1 MWPAL
6 EDGGHRVN
14 LTLAYH
20 PVREL
25 RFGASTRLDGST
37 LDIDT
42 DELRGLL
49 LDDEA
54 LDSVTFELVA
64 PGEACRAG
72 PVFDIIEPR
81 AKASGSS
88 PDFPGILGPPL
99 TAGMGTTHVLTGM
112 AVTVLD
118 AQAGGGSRGA
128 IGRILEMTGP
138 PAERSWYS
146 KVRHLIVIPHTAPDR
161 DRHVA
166 QRAERVA
173 GLKAAVYLAQAAAA
187 HASEQRQTF
196 QPVSPAPPG
205 REGLP
210 RVAYVGQ
217 IFSRQRS
224 AELDE
229 PVLYGLNTTGM
240 LPVLLHPDEWLDGA
254 LVTSYYTSMG
264 GAETYGYQN
273 HPIITELYRRH
284 HAGELNFVGTVATIA
299 GADNADRDRN
309 CRAAAGMVKWALNA
323 DAAVLTKYG
332 GGVPHAD
339 LAETARLLESEGVRT
354 AVMVSDVSRDRRV
367 ESALLFNF
375 PEVNAIVYGG
385 GNDTRWQVSPV
396 ERVISGTPAMSEA
409 LAGVRELTALNVMG
423 VTNQQGSSRLRAVVY

>member
-1 MWPAL
+1 M
-6 EDGGHRVN
+6 N

-20 PVREL
+20 PVRAL
-25 RFGASTRLDGST
+25 RSCPSTRLDGDT
-37 LDIDT
+37 LDIDR

-49 LDDEA
+49 LEDEA
-54 LDSVTFELVA
+54 LSDVAFELAA
-64 PGEACRAG
+64 PGDDCRAG

-99 TAGMGTTHVLTGM
+99 TAGLGTTHVLSGM

-118 AQAGGGSRGA
+118 EHAAGGSRGN
-128 IGRILEMTGP
+128 IGRVLEMTGAA
-138 PAERSWYS
+138 AEGSCYS
-146 KVRHLIVIPHTAPDR
+146 GLNHLVMIPRVAPGKEA
-161 DRHVA
+161 HAA
-166 QRAERVA
+166 QRVKRVA
-173 GLKAAVYLAQAAAA
+173 GLKAAVYLARAGASQPPAA
-187 HASEQRQTF
+187 SQTF
-196 QPVSPAPPG
+196 EPVNPGPPG
-205 REGLP
+205 RPDLP

-217 IFSRQRS
+217 IFSRQRR

-229 PVLYGLNTTGM
+229 PVLYGHNTTGM
-240 LPVLLHPDEWLDGA
+240 LPVLLHPDEWLDGG

-264 GAETYGYQN
+264 GAETYLYQN

-284 HAGELNFVGTVATIA
+284 HAGELNFVGTVASIA
-299 GADNADRDRN
+299 GSDNTDRDRN
-309 CRAAAGMVKWALNA
+309 CRTAAALVQWALNA

-339 LAETARLLESEGVRT
+339 LAETARLLESAGIRT
-354 AVMVSDVSRDRRV
+354 SVMVSDVSRDRRV

-385 GNDTRWQVSPV
+385 GNDTRWQVPPAG
-396 ERVISGTPAMSEA
+396 RVIAATPAIGEI
-409 LAGVRELTALNVMG
+409 LAGVRELGASNVAG
-423 VTNQQGSSRLRAVVY
+423 VTNQQGASRLRAMVY

>member
-1 MWPAL
+1 M
-6 EDGGHRVN
+6 N

-20 PVREL
+20 PVRAL
-25 RFGASTRLDGST
+25 RFGAATRLDGST

-49 LDDEA
+49 LEDEA
-54 LDSVTFELVA
+54 LSDVTFEHVA

-118 AQAGGGSRGA
+118 AQAVGGSRGS
-128 IGRILEMTGP
+128 IGRILEMAGP
-138 PAERSWYS
+138 PAEGSWYANLH
-146 KVRHLIVIPHTAPDR
+146 HLIVIPHTAPDR

-166 QRAERVA
+166 QRAKRVA

-187 HASEQRQTF
+187 HAPEQHRTF
-196 QPVSPAPPG
+196 EPVSPAPPG

-217 IFSRQRS
+217 IFSRQRQ

-339 LAETARLLESEGVRT
+339 LAETARLLETQDIRT
-354 AVMVSDVSRDRRV
+354 SVMVSDVSRDRRV

-396 ERVISGTPAMSEA
+396 ERVIAGSPAMSEA

>member
-1 MWPAL
+1 M
-6 EDGGHRVN
+6 N

-20 PVREL
+20 PVRAL
-25 RFGASTRLDGST
+25 RFGASTRLDGTT

-42 DELRGLL
+42 GELRELL
-49 LDDEA
+49 LEDQTLGDA
-54 LDSVTFELVA
+54 TFEQVA
-64 PGEACRAG
+64 PGEDCRAG
-72 PVFDIIEPR
+72 PVCEIVEPR

-88 PDFPGILGPPL
+88 PDFPGILGPPM
-99 TAGMGTTHVLTGM
+99 TAGMGTTHVLSGM

-118 AQAGGGSRGA
+118 EHAAGGSRGN
-128 IGRILEMTGP
+128 IGRVLEMSGP
-138 PAERSWYS
+138 AAEGSSYS
-146 KVRHLIVIPHTAPDR
+146 RLHHLIVIPRVAPGKE
-161 DRHVA
+161 A
-166 QRAERVA
+166 AAAKRAKRVA
-173 GLKAAVYLAQAAAA
+173 GLKIAVHLARAAIP
-187 HASEQRQTF
+187 HAPAENRTF
-196 QPVSPAPPG
+196 ESVSPGPPG
-205 REGLP
+205 RPGLP

-217 IFSRQRS
+217 IFSRQRQ

-240 LPVLLHPDEWLDGA
+240 VPMLLHPDEWLDGA

-273 HPIITELYRRH
+273 HPIVTELYRRH
-284 HAGELNFVGTVATIA
+284 HAGELNFVGTVASIA
-299 GADNADRDRN
+299 GANNTERDRN
-309 CRAAAGMVKWALNA
+309 CRTAAALVQWALNA

-339 LAETARLLESEGVRT
+339 LAETARLLETQGIRT
-354 AVMVSDVSRDRRV
+354 SVMVSDVSRDRRV

-385 GNDTRWQVSPV
+385 GNDTRWQVPPAG
-396 ERVISGTPAMSEA
+396 RVIAATPAIGEL
-409 LAGVRELTALNVMG
+409 LAGVRELGAMNVAG

>member
-1 MWPAL
+1 M
-6 EDGGHRVN
+6 
-14 LTLAYH
+14 
-20 PVREL
+20 
-25 RFGASTRLDGST
+25 
-37 LDIDT
+37 
-42 DELRGLL
+42 
-49 LDDEA
+49 
-54 LDSVTFELVA
+54 
-64 PGEACRAG
+64 
-72 PVFDIIEPR
+72 
-81 AKASGSS
+81 
-88 PDFPGILGPPL
+88 
-99 TAGMGTTHVLTGM
+99 
-112 AVTVLD
+112 
-118 AQAGGGSRGA
+118 
-128 IGRILEMTGP
+128 
-138 PAERSWYS
+138 
-146 KVRHLIVIPHTAPDR
+146 
-161 DRHVA
+161 
-166 QRAERVA
+166 
-173 GLKAAVYLAQAAAA
+173 
-187 HASEQRQTF
+187 
-196 QPVSPAPPG
+196 
-205 REGLP
+205 
-210 RVAYVGQ
+210 GQ

-273 HPIITELYRRH
+273 HPIVTELYRRH

-339 LAETARLLESEGVRT
+339 MAETARLLESEGIRT
-354 AVMVSDVSRDRRV
+354 SVMVSDVSRDRRV

-396 ERVISGTPAMSEA
+396 DRVIAGSPAMSEA

>member
-1 MWPAL
+1 M
-6 EDGGHRVN
+6 N

-20 PVREL
+20 PVRAL
-25 RFGASTRLDGST
+25 RSGPSTRLDGDT
-37 LDIDT
+37 LDIDR

-49 LDDEA
+49 LEDEA
-54 LDSVTFELVA
+54 LSDVAFELAA
-64 PGEACRAG
+64 PGDDCRAG

-99 TAGMGTTHVLTGM
+99 TAGMGTTHVLSGM

-118 AQAGGGSRGA
+118 EHAAGGSRGN
-128 IGRILEMTGP
+128 IGRVLEMTGP
-138 PAERSWYS
+138 AAEGSCYS
-146 KVRHLIVIPHTAPDR
+146 RLHHLVMIPRMAPGKEA
-161 DRHVA
+161 HAA
-166 QRAERVA
+166 QRAKRVA
-173 GLKAAVYLAQAAAA
+173 GLKAAVYLARAG
-187 HASEQRQTF
+187 ASQPPGASQTF
-196 QPVSPAPPG
+196 EPVNPGPPG
-205 REGLP
+205 RPDLS

-217 IFSRQRS
+217 IFSRQRR

-229 PVLYGLNTTGM
+229 PVLYGHNTTGM
-240 LPVLLHPDEWLDGA
+240 LPVLLHPDEWLDGG

-264 GAETYGYQN
+264 GAETYLYQN

-284 HAGELNFVGTVATIA
+284 HAGELNFVGTVASIA
-299 GADNADRDRN
+299 GSDNTDRDRN
-309 CRAAAGMVKWALNA
+309 CRTAAALVQWALNA

-339 LAETARLLESEGVRT
+339 LAETARLLESAGIRT
-354 AVMVSDVSRDRRV
+354 SVMVSDVSRDRRV

-385 GNDTRWQVSPV
+385 GNDTRWRVPAAG
-396 ERVISGTPAMSEA
+396 RVIAATPAIGEI
-409 LAGVRELTALNVMG
+409 LAGVRELGASNVAG
-423 VTNQQGSSRLRAVVY
+423 VTNQQGASRLRAMVY

>member
-1 MWPAL
+1 M
-6 EDGGHRVN
+6 N
-14 LTLAYH
+14 LTLACH
-20 PVREL
+20 PVRAL
-25 RFGASTRLDGST
+25 RFGAATRLDGTT

-118 AQAGGGSRGA
+118 AHSVGGSRGA
-128 IGRILEMTGP
+128 IGRVLEMAGP
-138 PAERSWYS
+138 AAEESWYT
-146 KVRHLIVIPHTAPDR
+146 KLHHLIVIPHAAPGKE
-161 DRHVA
+161 RHVA
-166 QRAERVA
+166 QRVNRVV
-173 GLKAAVYLAQAAAA
+173 GLKTAVYLAQAAADNA
-187 HASEQRQTF
+187 PEERRTF
-196 QPVSPAPPG
+196 EPISPGPPG

-217 IFSRQRS
+217 IFSRQRQ

-229 PVLYGLNTTGM
+229 PVIYGANTAGM
-240 LPVLLHPDEWLDGA
+240 MPLLLHPDEWLDGA

-339 LAETARLLESEGVRT
+339 LAETARLLEAEGIRT
-354 AVMVSDVSRDRRV
+354 SVMVSDVSRDRRV

-375 PEVNAIVYGG
+375 PEVDAIVYGG
-385 GNDTRWQVSPV
+385 GNDTRWQVSPPK
-396 ERVISGTPAMSEA
+396 RVIAGSPAMSEA
-409 LAGVRELTALNVMG
+409 LAGVRELSALNVMG
-423 VTNQQGSSRLRAVVY
+423 VTNQQGSSRLRAVIY